1 MTETTF
7 ESFQKF
13 KAIAETLADL
23 KSDFELGLKWQA
35 SLETRCAEA
44 ERERDAYK
52 KAKQEND
59 DRFMGERDMVRR
71 DLEDLKKESQQH
83 YDRHVR
89 ELDALR
95 RQLETAREDIKQQ
108 RQDDGQNGHEL
119 NAALKREDAF
129 LKEHHDVA
137 KALNY
142 QTAFGTLAE
151 WAAEVKK
158 VAEFQNQRAD
168 KLEES
173 LLCYMPGLCFRLNH
187 RPTIGNFCPECS
199 PHKSAADRITEIQKR
214 VVLAEDCVRSAN
226 EAADKWEKRY
236 RENFSTAMSVSKD
249 DLDAATKEVTDL
261 KTKLADKDKLAEEAT
276 VLVLMLFRVV
286 MNVKAAINKPNNSTT
301 IWNSSETHKAL
312 LELQLAINDK
322 KAEVFYQYEQSL
334 VTVAAAASILH
345 QAVNKPEMEKAK
357 NVLRT
362 ALKECGDQR
371 ARMFE

>member
-1 MTETTF
+1 MLF
-7 ESFQKF
+7 DYKCDFQ
-13 KAIAETLADL
+13 TLATEYQILENKCKNLQAELEDGR
-23 KSDFELGLKWQA
+23 KFEKDREEVVRIIQERDWLRHE
-35 SLETRCAEA
+35 LEQQKKVNQECYDVRTR
-44 ERERDAYK
+44 ERERDHSTV
-52 KAKQEND
+52 E
-59 DRFMGERDMVRR
+59 
-71 DLEDLKKESQQH
+71 
-83 YDRHVR
+83 
-89 ELDALR
+89 ALR
-95 RQLETAREDIKQQ
+95 SEIEDYQQ
-108 RQDDGQNGHEL
+108 RESNI
-119 NAALKREDAF
+119 LKREDAW
-129 LKEHHDVA
+129 LEERGEVA
-137 KALNY
+137 AALNY
-142 QTAFGTLAE
+142 QTAFGTLVE

-173 LLCYMPGLCFRLNH
+173 LLCYMPGHCFRLNH
-187 RPTIGNFCPECS
+187 RPTIGNFCPECN

-236 RENFSTAMSVSKD
+236 RENFSTAMSVSKH
-249 DLDAATKEVTDL
+249 DLDVATKEVTDL

-276 VLVLMLFRVV
+276 VLVLMLFRIV

-301 IWNSSETHKAL
+301 IWNSSETNNAL

-345 QAVNKPEMEKAK
+345 QAVNQQEMEMARDI
-357 NVLRT
+357 LRN
-362 ALKECGDQR
+362 ALKECGEQR